1 MKIRR
6 TLVLAA
12 AALLATSVAV
22 SAQHRDG
29 HRHKRPPHH
38 SHHHGNNNNLLPW
51 IAGAAVLGV
60 LGASTYHYYRGRPV
74 ESFYQRDEYGVLY
87 YCAPR
92 YRGTDMDGLR
102 IYDTVCARHHPLS
115 TR

>member
-6 TLVLAA
+6 AVVLSVAM
-12 AALLATSVAV
+12 LLAMSVVA

-38 SHHHGNNNNLLPW
+38 SHHHSNNNLLPW
-51 IAGAAVLGV
+51 IAGAAVLGI
-60 LGASTYHYYRGRPV
+60 LGASTYHYYRGRPR
-74 ESFYQRDEYGVLY
+74 EPFYQHDEYGVLY
-87 YCAPR
+87 YCTPR
-92 YRGTDMDGLR
+92 YKGTDMDGLR